1 MATDLL
7 LTYDFP
13 PLGGGIARWMEALAR
28 HYAPDELVVLTGG
41 HPEGGD
47 PDEAAVVDA
56 GIPGPVDRVPGPRTR
71 LRNVPGLIRWGRK
84 GVSWARERAARF
96 TWCGNVR
103 PATHPAWWIRL
114 RTGTPYGVVAHG
126 KDLLELGERLEGSA
140 WMRWIMPR
148 LLAPARVYVANSE
161 WTADLWRDA
170 LGAMEVD
177 APRERVRVIP
187 LGTDPERFRPG
198 LATPGIRRRYG
209 MGEGRWLVTV
219 ARLLPHKG
227 IDTAIRA
234 VARLAPERPGLR
246 YAVVGTGRDRE
257 RLEGLAA
264 ELGVGDRV
272 RFLGAVP
279 DDDLPAVVSAA
290 DVYVGLSRREPL
302 EVEGFGIALVEG
314 SACGLPVVGGASGGV
329 PDAVRDGETGL
340 LVAPG
345 DPEAAAGAL
354 RRILDDP
361 ELARALGR
369 GGRRAV
375 EEFYNW
381 GRVARE
387 MRDLA
392 RELGRR

>member
-13 PLGGGIARWMEALAR
+13 PLGGGIARWMEELAR

-47 PDEAAVVDA
+47 PREATVVDA

-84 GVSWARERAARF
+84 GVSWARRRTARF

-114 RTGTPYGVVAHG
+114 RTGTPYGVIAHG
-126 KDLLELGERLEGSA
+126 KDLLELEERLESSA

-148 LLAPARVYVANSE
+148 LLEPARVYVANSG
-161 WTADLWRDA
+161 WTADLWGDA
-170 LGAMEVD
+170 LEAMEID
-177 APRERVRVIP
+177 APRDRVRVIP
-187 LGTDPERFRPG
+187 LGTDPARFRPG
-198 LATPGIRRRYG
+198 LATPEIRRRYG
-209 MGEGRWLVTV
+209 MEEGRWLVTV

-227 IDTAIRA
+227 IDTTIRA
-234 VARLAPERPGLR
+234 LARLVPDRPELR
-246 YAVVGTGRDRE
+246 YAVVGTGCDGE

-279 DDDLPAVVSAA
+279 DGDLPGVLCAA
-290 DVYVGLSRREPL
+290 DVYAGLSRREPL
-302 EVEGFGIALVEG
+302 EVEGFGIALVEA
-314 SACGLPVVGGASGGV
+314 SACGLPVAGGASGGV

-361 ELARALGR
+361 ELAGALGR

-381 GRVARE
+381 SRVARD